1 MYVQLSLLSLI
12 FQPDYKTPDIYV
24 EGYILFILTFVS
36 SYVHSFVC
44 LKLLL
49 LL

>member
-1 MYVQLSLLSLI
+1 MYVLFSLHSLI
-12 FQPDYKTPDIYV
+12 IQSDYKTPDIYA
-24 EGYILFILTFVS
+24 EEYILFILTFVS